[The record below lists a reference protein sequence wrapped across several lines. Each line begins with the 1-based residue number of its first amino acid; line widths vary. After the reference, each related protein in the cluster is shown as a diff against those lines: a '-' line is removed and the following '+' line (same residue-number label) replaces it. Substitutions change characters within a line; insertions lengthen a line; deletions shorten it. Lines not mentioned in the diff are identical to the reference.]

1 MKKIYCIISILL
13 LLPLIASAQE
23 MSVKSFQLVETD
35 LTANTPGTMVH
46 DQNGNLCALIKLET
60 SLDGFT
66 FDVGSLGVREVKR
79 VGGEIWV
86 YVPFGIRK
94 ITISQQQLGVIRDY
108 QIPCSIEKG
117 RTYVMTLVA
126 GAVRTIVEY
135 AASKQFLY
143 IELNPKDAILEI
155 NGKVK
160 ATDNGVYQEL
170 LPFGKYQYKAYSQNY
185 HDLVGIVEV
194 SNPDNTHALNL
205 KLKPAFGHL
214 SITTNNQPEI
224 AGAAVYIDEKY
235 IGEIPIN
242 NTQINSGTHRIR
254 IIKELYDAYNEQFTI
269 TDEENKRISPYLN
282 PDFAEVALTTS
293 KGADIYINGERK
305 GTQKWSGKLPCGSY
319 IFETRQAGH
328 IPYKNSYE
336 ISRSNHN
343 QTIAIDGPTPI
354 YGSLV
359 ISSTPSKGKIS
370 INGEYLGE
378 TPKYISKYVIGE
390 YNVKVE
396 LDGYETQTKK
406 INITEGN
413 ETSVSFSLA
422 KKTVTK
428 SSTVAANANKDSNAR
443 TITSK
448 EATIKVGEKT
458 FAKLSE
464 GYVDSWDTQYA
475 KEYIRANDDGSI
487 VGLKEGKVG
496 VWAYINGAP
505 KIFTLTIVNNR
516 QQTTS
521 RPSSNTTYKK
531 EFVVPQDA
539 RIIYSKEATIKIGEK
554 VVAKLPEGYV
564 DSWDTQY
571 AKEYVR
577 ANSDGSITP
586 IKKGKIGLWGY
597 INGSPKIFTLNIVQ

>member
-13 LLPLIASAQE
+13 FLPLIASAQE
-23 MSVKSFQLVETD
+23 MSVKSFLLVETD

-94 ITISQQQLGVIRDY
+94 ITLSHQQLGVIRDY

-126 GAVRTIVEY
+126 GTVRTIVEY

-143 IELNPKDAILEI
+143 IEITPKDAILEI
-155 NGKVK
+155 NGKIK
-160 ATDNGVYQEL
+160 ATDNGIYQEL

-194 SNPDNTHALNL
+194 SNPENTHALNL
-205 KLKPAFGHL
+205 KLKPAFGYL

-269 TDEENKRISPYLN
+269 TDEENKRLSPYLN

-319 IFETRQAGH
+319 IFESRQKGH
-328 IPYKNSYE
+328 IPYKVSYD
-336 ISRSNHN
+336 ISKKNHGT
-343 QTIAIDGPTPI
+343 TIDILGPTPI
-354 YGSLV
+354 YGGLIV
-359 ISSTPSKGKIS
+359 SSTPSKARIS
-370 INGEYLGE
+370 IDGEYIGE
-378 TPKYISKYVIGE
+378 TPRYISKQIVGE
-390 YNVKVE
+390 YNVTAM
-396 LDGYETQTKK
+396 LDGYKPQTKNV
-406 INITEGN
+406 NITEGAEVSLQFN
-413 ETSVSFSLA
+413 LEEQKPDERSSSISVSNEDVAVPFQLVEEKPSFQGGDANQFSKWVNSQLVYPEIA
-422 KKTVTK
+422 KDNGVQGRVTLQFTIMTDGTVDHVK
-428 SSTVAANANKDSNAR
+428 VLRGVDPALDR
-443 TITSK
+443 
-448 EATIKVGEKT
+448 EAVRVVSMSPKWEPGKQRDRAIPVTYT
-458 FAKLSE
+458 FP
-464 GYVDSWDTQYA
+464 V
-475 KEYIRANDDGSI
+475 
-487 VGLKEGKVG
+487 
-496 VWAYINGAP
+496 
-505 KIFTLTIVNNR
+505 IFQLR
-516 QQTTS
+516 KTTS
-521 RPSSNTTYKK
+521 
-531 EFVVPQDA
+531 
-539 RIIYSKEATIKIGEK
+539 SK
-554 VVAKLPEGYV
+554 
-564 DSWDTQY
+564 
-571 AKEYVR
+571 
-577 ANSDGSITP
+577 
-586 IKKGKIGLWGY
+586 
-597 INGSPKIFTLNIVQ
+597 